1 MSVVRL
7 IHVIVDPSQAAD
19 VERIWTEDCA
29 SLMLQQK
36 GCRSEHLLKC
46 EDVPGEYIS
55 YSEWES
61 QADIDA
67 YRESEAHKRIQ
78 NHSRELQGA
87 KAVVKRYQ
95 VMD

>member
-7 IHVIVDPSQAAD
+7 IHVNVDPNHAAEA
-19 VERIWTEDCA
+19 ERIWAENCA
-29 SLMLQQK
+29 PLMIQQK
-36 GCRSEHLLKC
+36 GCRSEQLLKC
-46 EDVPGEYIS
+46 DDVPGEYIS

-67 YRESEAHKRIQ
+67 YRESEAHKQIQ
-78 NHSRELQGA
+78 NHSRLLQGA

-95 VMD
+95 VIS